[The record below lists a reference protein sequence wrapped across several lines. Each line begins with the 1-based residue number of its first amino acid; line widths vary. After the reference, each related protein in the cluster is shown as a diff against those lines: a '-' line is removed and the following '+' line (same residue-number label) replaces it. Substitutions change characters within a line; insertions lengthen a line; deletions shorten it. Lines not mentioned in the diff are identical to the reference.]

1 MHYRPLGN
9 TGIQVSTISM
19 GCNRLGED
27 DEDPHWDGL
36 VGRAIELGV
45 TLFDTSEQY
54 TGGRS
59 EEVLGRAVGDRDD
72 VLIATKV
79 SPNRQD
85 EIETCNAEHVIER
98 AHESLRRL
106 KRSTIDVYQL
116 HSPHLSTLQNSD
128 WADGLDR
135 RRMELRAV
143 APDAWKR

>member
-59 EEVLGRAVGDRDD
+59 EEVLGRAVGDRPADP
-72 VLIATKV
+72 LYICPPCSHITFTPI
-79 SPNRQD
+79 SIQF
-85 EIETCNAEHVIER
+85 TCFI
-98 AHESLRRL
+98 
-106 KRSTIDVYQL
+106 RS
-116 HSPHLSTLQNSD
+116 
-128 WADGLDR
+128 
-135 RRMELRAV
+135 
-143 APDAWKR
+143 